1 MAGTE
6 LTMEERNEETVR
18 RFVREIVNE
27 GNYDVADELFADGY
41 VRHDPTIPEDKRGP
55 EGFVETVEAYRSAFP
70 DVEMTLHETIC
81 DGEYVAFRATETAT
95 HEGEFMGIEPT
106 GRKVEMEG
114 NVIHRLEDGKVAET
128 WAQFDMLGLLGQ
140 LGAIEL
146 PR

>member
-18 RFVREIVNE
+18 RFVREIVNG
-27 GNYDVADELFADGY
+27 GNYDAADELFAEGY
-41 VRHDPTIPEDKRGP
+41 VRHDPTIPEEKRGP
-55 EGFVETVEAYRSAFP
+55 EGFRETVEAFRSAFP
-70 DVEMTLHETIC
+70 DVEMTLHEVVC

-95 HEGEFMGIEPT
+95 HEGEFMGVEPT
-106 GRKVEMEG
+106 GKEVRMEG

-128 WAQFDMLGLLGQ
+128 WAQFDMLGLLEQ
-140 LGAIEL
+140 VGAIEF